1 MVISE
6 INAEVKSE
14 LDLNSEGNREVK
26 SEVKWEVGLNS
37 EGNHKV
43 KYEINCKGR
52 SEVKSE
58 ASFMSNWG

>member
-26 SEVKWEVGLNS
+26 SEVK
-37 EGNHKV
+37 
-43 KYEINCKGR
+43 
-52 SEVKSE
+52 
-58 ASFMSNWG
+58 